1 MSVSVDSTFAFDPN
15 VQDSGMAARGLYV
28 TMVTWCDHQMY
39 TRPDEF
45 DGTFDLKRVKN
56 VGGTLRLVRELVANG
71 LFEEVSE
78 GVYTVVTRRGL
89 AVFGSFKNQK
99 KPLTPEEAAELH
111 NKKVNA
117 GHAGGKASGLARQA
131 KAEAKAK
138 QNASDETKQTA
149 STNVK
154 QNEADAKQTASTSG
168 KQNAST
174 TIPNQTIPISS
185 PNPSAP
191 KTEAEPNRVP
201 LAQLE
206 DRMLADPF
214 TTAWNA
220 YPSHT
225 GSRKE
230 AETAFHAA
238 TQGLDG
244 LPPCQPKDLI
254 GAVISYAKTV
264 DQPRYAPKMSR
275 WLRNGQYVDHLP
287 SKPNR
292 TEWGGITRQWLQQ
305 HAISLVPAGAW
316 TDSVEQTFWA
326 HVKTGEEPETVARR
340 LVNEINE
347 RSQAS
352 RATSPAARPSGS
364 WKAASAIGALCATGT
379 CVRANGPA

>member
-1 MSVSVDSTFAFDPN
+1 M
-15 VQDSGMAARGLYV
+15 
-28 TMVTWCDHQMY
+28 
-39 TRPDEF
+39 
-45 DGTFDLKRVKN
+45 
-56 VGGTLRLVRELVANG
+56 
-71 LFEEVSE
+71 
-78 GVYTVVTRRGL
+78 
-89 AVFGSFKNQK
+89 
-99 KPLTPEEAAELH
+99 
-111 NKKVNA
+111 
-117 GHAGGKASGLARQA
+117 
-131 KAEAKAK
+131 
-138 QNASDETKQTA
+138 
-149 STNVK
+149 
-154 QNEADAKQTASTSG
+154 
-168 KQNAST
+168 
-174 TIPNQTIPISS
+174 
-185 PNPSAP
+185 
-191 KTEAEPNRVP
+191 P

-244 LPPCQPKDLI
+244 MPPCQPKDLI

-275 WLRNGQYVDHLP
+275 WLRNGQYVDHLR

-352 RATSPAARPSGS
+352 
-364 WKAASAIGALCATGT
+364 
-379 CVRANGPA
+379 

>member
-149 STNVK
+149 ST
-154 QNEADAKQTASTSG
+154 SG

-220 YPSHT
+220 YPSHA

-275 WLRNGQYVDHLP
+275 WLRNGQYVDHLR

-352 RATSPAARPSGS
+352 
-364 WKAASAIGALCATGT
+364 
-379 CVRANGPA
+379 

>member
-149 STNVK
+149 ST
-154 QNEADAKQTASTSG
+154 SG

-275 WLRNGQYVDHLP
+275 WLRNGQYVDHLR

-352 RATSPAARPSGS
+352 
-364 WKAASAIGALCATGT
+364 
-379 CVRANGPA
+379 

>member
-1 MSVSVDSTFAFDPN
+1 M
-15 VQDSGMAARGLYV
+15 
-28 TMVTWCDHQMY
+28 
-39 TRPDEF
+39 
-45 DGTFDLKRVKN
+45 
-56 VGGTLRLVRELVANG
+56 
-71 LFEEVSE
+71 
-78 GVYTVVTRRGL
+78 
-89 AVFGSFKNQK
+89 
-99 KPLTPEEAAELH
+99 TPEEAAELH

-275 WLRNGQYVDHLP
+275 WLRNGQYVDHLR

-352 RATSPAARPSGS
+352 
-364 WKAASAIGALCATGT
+364 
-379 CVRANGPA
+379 

>member
-149 STNVK
+149 ST
-154 QNEADAKQTASTSG
+154 SG

-244 LPPCQPKDLI
+244 LPPCQPKNLI

-326 HVKTGEEPETVARR
+326 HVKTGEDPETVAQR

-352 RATSPAARPSGS
+352 
-364 WKAASAIGALCATGT
+364 
-379 CVRANGPA
+379 

>member
-131 KAEAKAK
+131 KAEAK
-138 QNASDETKQTA
+138 
-149 STNVK
+149 
-154 QNEADAKQTASTSG
+154 AKQTASTSG

-352 RATSPAARPSGS
+352 
-364 WKAASAIGALCATGT
+364 
-379 CVRANGPA
+379 

>member
-131 KAEAKAK
+131 KAEAKA
-138 QNASDETKQTA
+138 
-149 STNVK
+149 K

-352 RATSPAARPSGS
+352 
-364 WKAASAIGALCATGT
+364 
-379 CVRANGPA
+379 

>member
-191 KTEAEPNRVP
+191 HTEAEPNRVP

-275 WLRNGQYVDHLP
+275 WLRNGQYVDHLR

-352 RATSPAARPSGS
+352 
-364 WKAASAIGALCATGT
+364 
-379 CVRANGPA
+379 

>member
-154 QNEADAKQTASTSG
+154 QNEADAKQTASTNVKQNEADAKQTASTSG

-275 WLRNGQYVDHLP
+275 WLRNGQYVDHLR

-352 RATSPAARPSGS
+352 
-364 WKAASAIGALCATGT
+364 
-379 CVRANGPA
+379 